1 MISYFLCK
9 CFWQWQNNCFFKNFI
24 SEPDFVHS
32 IDHEDYVY
40 FFFRESAVEYINCG
54 KVNYSYVLYLIG
66 LVIQSAVN
74 RADPDDEYSAYEST
88 YDSESVPNT

>member
-1 MISYFLCK
+1 MISYNLEMCK
-9 CFWQWQNNCFFKNFI
+9 CLWQLQPKCSFKNFI

-54 KVNYSYVLYLIG
+54 KVYYSFVLYLIG
-66 LVIQSAVN
+66 L
-74 RADPDDEYSAYEST
+74 
-88 YDSESVPNT
+88 